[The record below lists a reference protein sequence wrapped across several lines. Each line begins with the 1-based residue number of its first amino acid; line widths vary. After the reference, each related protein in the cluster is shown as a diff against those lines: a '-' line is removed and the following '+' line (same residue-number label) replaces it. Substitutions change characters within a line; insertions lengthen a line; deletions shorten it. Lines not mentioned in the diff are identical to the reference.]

1 MTQTIKRGVASVMFA
16 ALLLGGATV
25 ATPKAQAQGD
35 DTAAIIMSLIWPGAG
50 EWYNAGFSGGF
61 PLVECILGE
70 ICFCIRFASVIDAAA
85 GRTDD
90 GIRFD
95 FWASPNG

>member
-1 MTQTIKRGVASVMFA
+1 MTKMKRAIAGAMLGGI
-16 ALLLGGATV
+16 LLTGATV
-25 ATPKAQAQGD
+25 AAPQPAQAQGD
-35 DTAAIIMSLIWPGAG
+35 DTAAIIMSLLWPGAG

-61 PLVECILGE
+61 PLVECILGN
-70 ICFCIRFASVIDAAA
+70 ICFCIKFSSLIDAAA